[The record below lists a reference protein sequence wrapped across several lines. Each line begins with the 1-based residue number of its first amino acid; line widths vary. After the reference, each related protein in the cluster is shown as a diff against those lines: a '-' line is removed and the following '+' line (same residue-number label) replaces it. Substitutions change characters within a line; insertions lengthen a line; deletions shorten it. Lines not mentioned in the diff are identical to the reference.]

1 MRAIFENPLF
11 LIVIV
16 LLILVWGGSKL
27 PNASKN
33 LAQSLK
39 IFRKEMKSDDTK
51 STDKDS
57 KKADDQSND

>member
-11 LIVIV
+11 LIVVV

-33 LAQSLK
+33 LAKSLK
-39 IFRKEMKSDDTK
+39 VFKKEIKSDDDKPEGNGK
-51 STDKDS
+51 SDSDKSDE
-57 KKADDQSND
+57 

>member
-39 IFRKEMKSDDTK
+39 IFRKEMKSDDK
-51 STDKDS
+51 GSAKDE
-57 KKADDQSND
+57 KKADDKSND

>member
-39 IFRKEMKSDDTK
+39 IFRKEMKSDEKKPAGDA
-51 STDKDS
+51 D

>member
-1 MRAIFENPLF
+1 MRAIFDNPLF
-11 LIVIV
+11 LVVIV

-39 IFRKEMKSDDTK
+39 IFRKEMKSDDKTPE
-51 STDKDS
+51 KDE
-57 KKADDQSND
+57 KKADDKSND

>member
-11 LIVIV
+11 LIIVV

-33 LAQSLK
+33 LAKSLK
-39 IFRKEMKSDDTK
+39 VFKKEMKSDDEQSGDKAK
-51 STDKDS
+51 SDADKSDE
-57 KKADDQSND
+57 

>member
-39 IFRKEMKSDDTK
+39 IFRKEMKSDDK
-51 STDKDS
+51 GAAKDE
-57 KKADDQSND
+57 KKADDKSND